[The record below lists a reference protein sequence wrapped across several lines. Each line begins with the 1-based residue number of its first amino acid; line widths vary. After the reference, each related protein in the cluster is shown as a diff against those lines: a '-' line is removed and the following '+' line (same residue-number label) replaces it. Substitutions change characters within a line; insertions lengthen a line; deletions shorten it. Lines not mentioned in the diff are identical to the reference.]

1 MVELSKKILINVSFD
16 RNLFHKE
23 LTKAVKW
30 INESDDLQSFREWC
44 MIEFGHVYP
53 SILNK
58 VFSK

>member
-30 INESDDLQSFREWC
+30 INESDELQSFREWC

-53 SILNK
+53 SILKK
-58 VFSK
+58 VFAK

>member
-30 INESDDLQSFREWC
+30 INESDELNSFREWC